1 MQVLLSAMISWPKFN
16 SKVVGGR
23 TEGLA
28 SQRADLRDWLAA
40 VTGGDNVSTEVNI
53 ILGEL
58 WLCLS

>member
-1 MQVLLSAMISWPKFN
+1 MPVLLSAMISWPKFN

-53 ILGEL
+53 ILGQL
-58 WLCLS
+58 

>member
-1 MQVLLSAMISWPKFN
+1 MPVLLSAMISWPKFN
-16 SKVVGGR
+16 SKVVGDR

-40 VTGGDNVSTEVNI
+40 VTGDDNVSTEVNI

-58 WLCLS
+58 

>member
-1 MQVLLSAMISWPKFN
+1 MPVLLSAMISWPKFN

-28 SQRADLRDWLAA
+28 SHRAGLRDWLAA
-40 VTGGDNVSTEVNI
+40 AGGDNVSTKVNI
-53 ILGEL
+53 ILGEP